1 VAWLLKVRL
10 TRLSF
15 FCYLRRRQAVRLV
28 AGGHDDLHEPGNV
41 RSQPAEDGE
50 PQAETDP
57 YCSNHSHGNSE
68 ILPVAVCVWAREE
81 DDGELTHPDW
91 PVPRTVKHCPGR
103 VCWPR
108 PSGRYGRNTILGGLH
123 ALFSTW
129 YPTKEKA
136 PRHLDW
142 CVQTPARPTLSFS
155 PPLLPN
161 TVFLSRSY
169 SAMRPSHQT
178 YL

>member
-1 VAWLLKVRL
+1 MGACELLLLIISDVAWLLKVRL

-68 ILPVAVCVWAREE
+68 ILPVAVCVW
-81 DDGELTHPDW
+81 
-91 PVPRTVKHCPGR
+91 
-103 VCWPR
+103 
-108 PSGRYGRNTILGGLH
+108 
-123 ALFSTW
+123 
-129 YPTKEKA
+129 
-136 PRHLDW
+136 
-142 CVQTPARPTLSFS
+142 
-155 PPLLPN
+155 
-161 TVFLSRSY
+161 
-169 SAMRPSHQT
+169 
-178 YL
+178 